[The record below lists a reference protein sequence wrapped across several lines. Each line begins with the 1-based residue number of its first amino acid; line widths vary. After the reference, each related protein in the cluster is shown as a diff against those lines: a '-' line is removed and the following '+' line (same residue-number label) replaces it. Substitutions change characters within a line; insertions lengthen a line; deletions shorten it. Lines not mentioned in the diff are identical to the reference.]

1 MSDYLP
7 IEIQVEILKKLPVKS
22 LIQCRSVSKA
32 WKSLIDSSDFIAHY
46 SGQQQHLLV
55 SYHDGFDR
63 KYVSVVD
70 DDDAFPRHKVPL
82 TVPVPVDML
91 KHSRIIGSS
100 HGLLCLYSDYGETA
114 VVWNISV
121 SKAVAVNVP
130 NVGDYYQCG
139 AVLGFGV
146 CGETNDPKIVKITPM
161 DSTSSIPWQID
172 VFTLSTRAWR
182 RPYSTNLPRKSLNF
196 DCSLL
201 GVVVDGDFCWLA
213 TDRITM
219 DGERRYIN
227 LIISFDLTSEEFT
240 EINLPDALAH
250 LEGLHL
256 SMLKLR
262 ESLVLIQGY
271 LCNDHVF
278 HVWMMEDDVP
288 KLFTKMFTICIPGAV
303 VLGVLEFR
311 KSGEPII
318 EILDS
323 SCDPYEDDSSLVVYE
338 PCSKHI
344 THLGIS
350 GMCSFFLSCYMGSCL
365 GISGMCSFSSY
376 SYKETLLLLDL
387 PDLTTYDI

>member
-7 IEIQVEILKKLPVKS
+7 IEIQVEILKKIPVKS

-46 SGQQQHLLV
+46 SGQQQYLLV
-55 SYHDGFDR
+55 SYHDSTDFDR
-63 KYVSVVD
+63 KYVSIVD
-70 DDDAFPRHKVPL
+70 DDDAFPRHKVSL
-82 TVPVPVDML
+82 TVPAPVDML

-100 HGLLCLYSDYGETA
+100 HGLMCLYSDYGETA
-114 VVWNISV
+114 VVWNISIR
-121 SKAVAVNVP
+121 KAVAVNVP
-130 NVGDYYQCG
+130 NVGDYYRYE

-146 CGETNDPKIVKITPM
+146 CGETSDPKIVKITPIVM
-161 DSTSSIPWQID
+161 DSTSSMPWQID
-172 VFTLSTRAWR
+172 VFTLSTGAWR

-201 GVVVDGDFCWLA
+201 GVVVDGDFCWLV

-219 DGERRYIN
+219 DGERRSIN

-250 LEGLHL
+250 FQCRHL
-256 SMLKLR
+256 SMSKLR

-271 LCNDHVF
+271 LCNDNVF
-278 HVWMMEDDVP
+278 HVWMMMEDGVP
-288 KLFTKMFTICIPGAV
+288 KLFTKMFTICTPGAV

-311 KSGEPII
+311 KTGEPII
-318 EILDS
+318 EILDY
-323 SCDPYEDDSSLVVYE
+323 SCDPFEDDSSLVVYE

-344 THLGIS
+344 TN
-350 GMCSFFLSCYMGSCL
+350 L

-376 SYKETLLLLDL
+376 SYKETLLLLDQ
-387 PDLTTYDI
+387 PDLTTNDI